1 MNIRA
6 SFVADARAM
15 KFSLFEGVLDAGQ
28 TSLAAQDMDA
38 SKNFDGEIEG
48 SGTIRIENK
57 ATGKYTLVGCIYG
70 EGDNTMRDYVSI
82 SFGYIAK
89 GDQRP
94 VILTMGLEATN
105 EFAGQGI
112 TPTTRRNSMLSAK
125 TSSR

>member
-1 MNIRA
+1 
-6 SFVADARAM
+6 
-15 KFSLFEGVLDAGQ
+15 
-28 TSLAAQDMDA
+28 MDA

-57 ATGKYTLVGCIYG
+57 ATGKYTLVGCIYD

-94 VILTMGLEATN
+94 
-105 EFAGQGI
+105 
-112 TPTTRRNSMLSAK
+112 
-125 TSSR
+125 